1 MKKNDT
7 LLSINVALCIFAV
20 LILYCQPVIAQDD
33 EIVRLRQKISHL
45 EKRIDDLENLL
56 AVYGEPN
63 NIQAEGPGWQN
74 KKNWRK
80 LKAGMTREQVQSIL
94 GEPVKAIH
102 GVRTLWYYPN
112 IYCGYVSFDENGVL
126 AGWNEP

>member
-1 MKKNDT
+1 MNKNYT
-7 LLSINVALCIFAV
+7 FLSINVVLCFFAV
-20 LILYCQPVIAQDD
+20 LMLYCQPIMAQDD

-45 EKRIDDLENLL
+45 EKRIDELESPL
-56 AVYGEPN
+56 AVYGEAK
-63 NIQAEGPGWQN
+63 NIKGEGPGWQN

-102 GVRTLWYYPN
+102 GVRTLCYYPS

-126 AGWNEP
+126 SGWNEP